1 MYYAN
6 LKRVYL
12 ANERLEGLRERGE
25 DTRQHLKDKPEAT
38 LEKYAF
44 KQHRL
49 IGKLRKQRKNLIEE
63 NASKETIK
71 RIENSIER
79 IMKNVN
85 TAVSN
90 KRRQK

>member
-25 DTRQHLKDKPEAT
+25 DTTEHLKDKPEAT

-44 KQHRL
+44 KQHRAV
-49 IGKLRKQRKNLIEE
+49 GKLRKQRRKLIEE
-63 NASKETIK
+63 DAPRERVKQ
-71 RIENSIER
+71 IEDHVELI
-79 IMKNVN
+79 IKNVN
-85 TAVSN
+85 TVIKN
-90 KRRQK
+90 KREK

>member
-25 DTRQHLKDKPEAT
+25 DTTEHLKVKPEAT

-44 KQHRL
+44 KQHRAV
-49 IGKLRKQRKNLIEE
+49 GKLRKQRRKLIEE
-63 NASKETIK
+63 DAPRERVKQ
-71 RIENSIER
+71 IEDHIEL
-79 IMKNVN
+79 IIKNVN
-85 TAVSN
+85 RVIKN
-90 KRRQK
+90 KREK